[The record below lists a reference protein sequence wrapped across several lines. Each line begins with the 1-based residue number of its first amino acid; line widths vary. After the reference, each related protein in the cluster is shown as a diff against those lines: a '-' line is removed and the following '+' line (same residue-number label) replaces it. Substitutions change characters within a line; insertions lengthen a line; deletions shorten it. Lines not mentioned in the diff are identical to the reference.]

1 MSELSPYF
9 CPKCGHYAYF
19 QLSRNALCHR
29 CHIRLRRLE
38 MSYRTFTDMD
48 LIERDRLITR
58 KIIEAA
64 PSLAG
69 TISETEEADNH
80 RRLIARLTSEYE
92 NLTEENR
99 KLNQT
104 VEWMH
109 DTIWDLLR
117 QRNELKRMLE
127 DMQAA
132 QK

>member
-1 MSELSPYF
+1 
-9 CPKCGHYAYF
+9 
-19 QLSRNALCHR
+19 
-29 CHIRLRRLE
+29 
-38 MSYRTFTDMD
+38 MD